1 MAIGKDT
8 ALRLVLVDDQVNEAE
23 AIVSSQRNAGI
34 AVRPLRPESVD
45 ELAAQLQ
52 QQTVDLVLAE
62 HACRSLPF
70 DEVAAVVGACGR
82 DVPLLA
88 VLDGVS
94 DDLLDAVQAHGAQG
108 VALRSRPQQFLR
120 VVREAW
126 SDLDARRSQRQLEAQ
141 VRETERRCDMLI
153 DSSREPIAYIHEG
166 MHIRAN
172 PAYLEMF
179 GYESFE
185 DIEGMSLLDL
195 VASQHVAEFK
205 QLLKRLSKGEPPPPR
220 YELTAHD
227 IEGNEFPA
235 VMEFTP
241 AQYEGEPCQQVVFR
255 RQAQGVDPELARQ
268 VEELKQ
274 RDHATGLLNRPTFL
288 HRLEDAVASAATQAA
303 THGLLLV
310 EPDHSAQL
318 LKAVGLGAGDSL
330 MAALAQR
337 LASAVP
343 PGMATARVGEFQ
355 FAVLAGDSDHLQTT
369 QLAEHIRAQFAGHVV
384 EVDEHSLNAT
394 VSIGAVQ
401 VSEKIASV
409 PQVLAKATHCLQSA
423 SSVGGNGVEIFDPA
437 AVDRAEEERIR
448 TWVGRIRE
456 ALQEDRFVLHYQPI
470 VNLQGEHVEM
480 YETFLRMTTVMG
492 ELVPPL
498 SFFQIAEDHG
508 LLPEIDGWVIRRAI
522 AVIAERLAAGN
533 RTSLLVKLSQ
543 ATLQD
548 RAVLDVIAEAI
559 AQAGIPGELLVFSV
573 PEAKVFTLLRAAQE
587 FQAAVSE
594 LGCRVCLEQFGSGL
608 NSTQLLAH
616 FPVDIIKIDRGFM
629 KDLGSSAENQARV
642 RQIATMARSS
652 GMQTIA
658 DFVQDAGSITFLF
671 GSGVDYVQGQ
681 FMAPV
686 TPTMNY
692 EFG

>member
-1 MAIGKDT
+1 M
-8 ALRLVLVDDQVNEAE
+8 
-23 AIVSSQRNAGI
+23 
-34 AVRPLRPESVD
+34 P
-45 ELAAQLQ
+45 
-52 QQTVDLVLAE
+52 
-62 HACRSLPF
+62 
-70 DEVAAVVGACGR
+70 
-82 DVPLLA
+82 
-88 VLDGVS
+88 
-94 DDLLDAVQAHGAQG
+94 
-108 VALRSRPQQFLR
+108 
-120 VVREAW
+120 
-126 SDLDARRSQRQLEAQ
+126 
-141 VRETERRCDMLI
+141 
-153 DSSREPIAYIHEG
+153 
-166 MHIRAN
+166 
-172 PAYLEMF
+172 
-179 GYESFE
+179 
-185 DIEGMSLLDL
+185 
-195 VASQHVAEFK
+195 
-205 QLLKRLSKGEPPPPR
+205 
-220 YELTAHD
+220 
-227 IEGNEFPA
+227 
-235 VMEFTP
+235 
-241 AQYEGEPCQQVVFR
+241 
-255 RQAQGVDPELARQ
+255 
-268 VEELKQ
+268 
-274 RDHATGLLNRPTFL
+274 
-288 HRLEDAVASAATQAA
+288 
-303 THGLLLV
+303 
-310 EPDHSAQL
+310 
-318 LKAVGLGAGDSL
+318 
-330 MAALAQR
+330 
-337 LASAVP
+337 
-343 PGMATARVGEFQ
+343 TARVGEFQ
-355 FAVLAGDSDHLQTT
+355 FAVLAGDSDHVQTT
-369 QLAEHIRAQFAGHVV
+369 QLAERIRGLFAGHVV
-384 EVDEHSLNAT
+384 EVGEHSLNAT

-409 PQVLAKATHCLQSA
+409 PQVLAKATQCLQSA
-423 SSVGGNGVEIFDPA
+423 SSVGGNSVEIFDPA

-533 RTSLLVKLSQ
+533 RTTLLVKLSQ

-629 KDLGSSAENQARV
+629 KDLGASAENQARV
-642 RQIATMARSS
+642 RQIATMAKSS

-686 TPTMNY
+686 TPAMNY